1 MPAAAPAV
9 AVALQ
14 NLVGAHLTAIEHYV
28 SLEQHFRRWGYSKLA
43 AAAGAD
49 VAEERGHLEHLL
61 ARCEYFDL
69 APEMEHSCP
78 MWPRH
83 DLLGILNASLDL
95 ETATAGAERVS
106 IVACRE
112 QGDEGSA
119 LVFAAN
125 LEGSED
131 SIEKIEATRVLI
143 SKIGLHNYLSAM
155 V

>member
-49 VAEERGHLEHLL
+49 VAEERGHLDRLL
-61 ARCEYFDL
+61 GRCEYFDL
-69 APEMEHSCP
+69 PTDMDHPCP
-78 MWPRH
+78 VWPRH
-83 DLLGILNASLDL
+83 DLPGILNASLDL
-95 ETATAGAERVS
+95 ETATATAERQAVLT
-106 IVACRE
+106 CRGV
-112 QGDEGSA
+112 GDELSA

-131 SIEKIEATRVLI
+131 SIEKIEAARLQI
-143 SKIGLHNYLSAM
+143 SQMGLDNYLSAM

>member
-43 AAAGAD
+43 AAAGAGG
-49 VAEERGHLEHLL
+49 AEERGHLDRLL
-61 ARCEYFDL
+61 GRCEYFDL
-69 APEMEHSCP
+69 PTDMEHPCP
-78 MWPRH
+78 VWPRH

-95 ETATAGAERVS
+95 ETAAAGAERIS

-112 QGDEGSA
+112 QGDEISA
-119 LVFAAN
+119 LVFAQN

-131 SIEKIEATRVLI
+131 SIEQIEAARLQI
-143 SKIGLHNYLSAM
+143 SQMGLDNYLSAM